1 MGKGRKRI
9 YEAALEGATAGLS
22 EKELYDF
29 TVKRFQKV
37 TSKKTVRVSVLV
49 LSDAAVTDSSILR
62 TISTFAVE
70 HRLKQLGIANG
81 CKKNGMKRRSSSHA
95 SDIEFG
101 GDDRTAGMSDAKQRM
116 RSRRGR
122 QRRSTSIAPLPA
134 PT

>member
-9 YEAALEGATAGLS
+9 YEAVLEGATGGLS

-29 TVKRFQKV
+29 TVKRCQKV
-37 TSKKTVRVSVLV
+37 TSKKIVRAS
-49 LSDAAVTDSSILR
+49 VTDSSILR

-70 HRLKQLGIANG
+70 HRLKQLGIENG
-81 CKKNGMKRRSSSHA
+81 RKKNGMKRRSSSHA

-116 RSRRGR
+116 RSRRGH
-122 QRRSTSIAPLPA
+122 QRRSTSIAPLPT